1 MFLKDLIAGLKIK
14 GRARI
19 EAGSYEQVTAVIKAR
34 DDGTRSSHWKVRGG
48 WRLYVKVKPI
58 VFLGRLRV
66 GYGRKRRFRG
76 DSRTLFCA
84 KESIELP
91 SAEDGKS

>member
-1 MFLKDLIAGLKIK
+1 MKIK
-14 GRARI
+14 ARARI

-34 DDGTRSSHWKVRGG
+34 DDHTRVSHWMVRGG
-48 WRLYVKVKPI
+48 WRLYVEVKPI
-58 VFLGRLRV
+58 VFPGRLKV
-66 GYGRKRRFRG
+66 NYGRKRRFRD